1 MSLMLRRYGW
11 QAASIIALVALGVA
25 VGGYILAH
33 QRLRFPWEDT
43 YRIAAELS
51 TAQAITP
58 GQGQVVAVAGVTVGE
73 VASVRLREGRAVV
86 EMEIDRDK
94 LARVH
99 ADARV
104 LVRPKTGLQDMALQL
119 DPGTEGSRVLEEGD
133 VLPVSATLPNV
144 NLDEI
149 LAGLDADSRTY
160 LEILLSAGGRGTAGR
175 GDDLRAVFRAGAPT
189 VERTRR
195 IAHALA
201 GRDRELRRLVH
212 ALRELAGAAAEK
224 DEDLIRLVDTA
235 HATLETVAAHDDDVR
250 AGLDRLPGTLEAAHG
265 ALEAARPFAR
275 RLRPT
280 LEALAPATRDL
291 AKALPRVDPLLAD
304 ARPAARRIRSLIP
317 PALPVARDLD
327 PTLRDLAAVTPHLR
341 RAFDV
346 LTYVVNELG
355 HNPEGPEEGYLFWL
369 AWFAHNAN
377 SILSIDDAHGVA
389 WRGALLLSCSSYG
402 ALEAA
407 APLLAGVAAAP
418 VCPEDASG
426 AAPARSRRP

>member
-1 MSLMLRRYGW
+1 VKRALRAHGW
-11 QAASIIALVALGVA
+11 QVLAIAALVAIGVA
-25 VGGYILAH
+25 VGAYILAH

-86 EMEIDRDK
+86 EMEIDRER
-94 LARVH
+94 LAAVH

-119 DPGTEGSRVLEEGD
+119 DPGTPGTRTLRDGEA
-133 VLPVSATLPNV
+133 LPVSATRPSV

-149 LAGLDADSRTY
+149 LAGLDADARAY
-160 LEILLSAGGRGTAGR
+160 LEVLLSAGGRGTAGR
-175 GDDLRAVFRAGAPT
+175 GDDLRAVFRAGAPA

-212 ALRELAGAAAEK
+212 ALRLLAGAAAEK
-224 DEDLIRLVDTA
+224 DEDLVRLVDTA
-235 HATLETVAAHDDDVR
+235 HATLRTVAAHDDDVR
-250 AGLDRLPGTLEAAHG
+250 ATLDRLPRTLDAARG
-265 ALEAARPFAR
+265 ALAAARPFAR
-275 RLRPT
+275 RLRPA
-280 LEALAPATRDL
+280 LEALRPAVRDL
-291 AKALPRVDPLLAD
+291 ADALPRVDPLLED
-304 ARPAARRIRSLIP
+304 ARPAARRVRGLIT

-327 PTLRDLAAVTPHLR
+327 PALRDLAAVTPHLR

-355 HNPEGPEEGYLFWL
+355 HNPDGPEEGYLFWT

-377 SILSIDDAHGVA
+377 SILSIDDAQGVA
-389 WRGALLLSCSSYG
+389 WRGALLVSCSSYG
-402 ALEAA
+402 ALQQA
-407 APLLAGVAAAP
+407 APLLATLAASPA
-418 VCPEDASG
+418 CPEDAS
-426 AAPARSRRP
+426 